1 MFSIFLSWVGLKL
14 NFEKKCM
21 SLNTIKTNRLYV
33 LSSELEVKGHSKL
46 TCIKQKGN
54 TCMSAE

>member
-21 SLNTIKTNRLYV
+21 SLNTIKTNV
-33 LSSELEVKGHSKL
+33 TLSSELEVKGHSKL